1 METYKVLFNEEDN
14 EGVYAISL
22 VSDPAIEVNFISLS
36 KNKEIKLATI
46 NEEQRI
52 LVGPIL
58 IPDQLIYRNQ
68 DGHEYNIMFP
78 KETIKQVQHNFV
90 QQGYQ
95 NNSTIEHSGKSIP
108 NVTFVE
114 TWIKED
120 EVHDKSVLYGFN
132 EPVGTLFGLMKVN
145 NDEIWNDYVKTGK
158 VKGFSIDGVFD
169 MEKVNLKTE
178 INMNLETI
186 VNAIKEGFASIK
198 MSNENEQVDAVET
211 TENVEV
217 TMATM
222 MLKDGVTI
230 LEAEAFEPEQAVFI
244 VAENGDK
251 VPAPVGEHELEDGRI
266 LVITQEG
273 IIAEIKDAM
282 VEEVAP
288 DAAPAGAEMVEMNT
302 KLAGELD
309 LALLTKAVKML
320 FNDRFCWEIN
330 NQKRDAS
337 LQELIPAMTVAMSTE
352 VAKQIESI
360 RTELTAQIADVKT
373 TQVEVKAST
382 KAKPEVA
389 ETSNKNVKLTR
400 SQKILNN
407 IKNLN

>member
-1 METYKVLFNEEDN
+1 MQKVYNKTIKKSYSIMETYKVLFNEEEN
-14 EGVYAISL
+14 EGVYCVSL
-22 VSDPAIEVNFISLS
+22 VSDPAIGVNFITLS
-36 KNKEIKLATI
+36 KHKEIKLATI

-52 LVGPIL
+52 LLGAVL
-58 IPDQLIYRNQ
+58 IPNQPIYRVQ
-68 DGHEYNIMFP
+68 DGHEFNIVFP
-78 KETIKQVQHNFV
+78 KETIKQVQHNFS

-95 NNSTIEHSGKSIP
+95 NNSTIEHSGKQIE

-120 EVHDKSVLYGFN
+120 EVHDKSVMYGFN
-132 EPVGTLFGLMKVN
+132 EPVGTWYAAMKVN

-169 MEKVNLKTE
+169 MEKVNLKSE

-186 VNAIKEGFASIK
+186 VNAIKEGFASVK
-198 MSNENEQVDAVET
+198 LSSEAEQVEAVEI
-211 TENVEV
+211 

-251 VPAPVGEHELEDGRI
+251 VPAPIGEHELEDGRI
-266 LVITQEG
+266 LVITEEG
-273 IIAEIKDAM
+273 KIAEIKEAM
-282 VEEVAP
+282 AEEVETP
-288 DAAPAGAEMVEMNT
+288 EAEIEVE
-302 KLAGELD
+302 
-309 LALLTKAVKML
+309 V
-320 FNDRFCWEIN
+320 
-330 NQKRDAS
+330 
-337 LQELIPAMTVAMSTE
+337 AMTTEEMIKAIVTNMSVE
-352 VAKQIESI
+352 VSKQIEAI
-360 RTELTAQIADVKT
+360 KTELSAQIAEVKT

-407 IKNLN
+407 LKN

>member
-1 METYKVLFNEEDN
+1 MQKVYNKTIKKSYSIMETYKVIFNEEEN
-14 EGVYAISL
+14 EGVYAVSL
-22 VSDPAIEVNFISLS
+22 VSDPAIGVQFVTLS
-36 KNKEIKLATI
+36 KQKEIKLATI

-52 LVGPIL
+52 LLGAVL
-58 IPDQLIYRNQ
+58 IPNQPIYRNV
-68 DGHEYNIMFP
+68 DGHEFNIVFP
-78 KETIKQVQHNFV
+78 KETIKQVQHNFS

-95 NNSTIEHSGKSIP
+95 NNSTIEHSGKQIE

-120 EVHDKSVLYGFN
+120 EVHDKSVHYGFN
-132 EPVGTLFGLMKVN
+132 EPVGTWYAAMKVN

-169 MEKVNLKTE
+169 MEKVNLKSE

-186 VNAIKEGFASIK
+186 VNAIKEGFASVK
-198 MSNENEQVDAVET
+198 LSNETEQVEVVET
-211 TENVEV
+211 VEV
-217 TMATM
+217 EMAQM
-222 MLKDGVTI
+222 KLKDGVTI
-230 LEAEAFEPEQAVFI
+230 LEAESFEAGQSVFI

-251 VPAPVGEHELEDGRI
+251 VPAPIGEHELEDGKI
-266 LVITQEG
+266 LVITEEG

-282 VEEVAP
+282 VEEVETP
-288 DAAPAGAEMVEMNT
+288 EAGVEV
-302 KLAGELD
+302 E
-309 LALLTKAVKML
+309 V
-320 FNDRFCWEIN
+320 E
-330 NQKRDAS
+330 
-337 LQELIPAMTVAMSTE
+337 MSTE
-352 VAKQIESI
+352 EMIKAIVTNMSVEVSKQIEAI
-360 RTELTAQIADVKT
+360 RTELSAQIAEVKT

-407 IKNLN
+407 LKN

>member
-1 METYKVLFNEEDN
+1 MQKVYNKTIKKSYSIMETYKVLFNEEEN

-22 VSDPAIEVNFISLS
+22 VSDPAIEVQFVTLS
-36 KNKEIKLATI
+36 KQKDIKLATI

-52 LVGPIL
+52 LLGAVL
-58 IPDQLIYRNQ
+58 IPNQPIYRVQ
-68 DGHEYNIMFP
+68 DGHEFNIVFP
-78 KETIKQVQHNFV
+78 KETIKQVQHNFS

-95 NNSTIEHSGKSIP
+95 NNSTIEHSGKQIE

-120 EVHDKSVLYGFN
+120 ELHDKSVMYGFN
-132 EPVGTLFGLMKVN
+132 EPVGTWYAAMKVN

-169 MEKVNLKTE
+169 MEKVNLKSE

-186 VNAIKEGFASIK
+186 VNAIKEGFASVK
-198 MSNENEQVDAVET
+198 LSSEAEQV
-211 TENVEV
+211 EV
-217 TMATM
+217 VIAMATM

-251 VPAPVGEHELEDGRI
+251 VPAPIGEHELEDGRI
-266 LVITQEG
+266 LVITEEG
-273 IIAEIKDAM
+273 KIAEIKEAM
-282 VEEVAP
+282 AEEVETP
-288 DAAPAGAEMVEMNT
+288 EAEVEV
-302 KLAGELD
+302 E
-309 LALLTKAVKML
+309 V
-320 FNDRFCWEIN
+320 
-330 NQKRDAS
+330 
-337 LQELIPAMTVAMSTE
+337 AMTTEEMIKAIVTNMSVE
-352 VAKQIESI
+352 VSKQIEAI
-360 RTELTAQIADVKT
+360 KTELSAQIAEVKT

-389 ETSNKNVKLTR
+389 ETLTKNVKLTR

-407 IKNLN
+407 LKN